1 MELLKKE
8 SEQHVVY
15 LDGIGTN
22 FQVGEAVSLGQP
34 RFELKNSHVEDYL
47 FIIKF
52 RREYVQLKSGISFSA
67 WSRFLEF
74 DVLNIKL

>member
-52 RREYVQLKSGISFSA
+52 RREYVQLKSGKRNFIF
-67 WSRFLEF
+67 RVVKIFR
-74 DVLNIKL
+74 I